1 MEKIYLRQGD
11 CLEVMKDI
19 PDKSIDM
26 ILCDLPYGTT
36 FCKWDNV
43 IPFEP
48 LWEQYN
54 RIIKDNGC
62 IALFADGMFM
72 AELMMSN
79 KKMWKY
85 NLVWDKVLPS
95 GFLNANRMPL
105 RSHEEICIFYKK
117 QPTYNPQKVKGQPNH
132 SKGKPKEYKNNNYGD
147 FEFVDNTKELGD
159 MKHPVSILRFQKP
172 HPSVSVHSTQKS
184 IEVCKWLIKTYT
196 NENELVLD
204 NCMGSGTTGVACV
217 KTNRAFIGI
226 ELDENY
232 FNIAKERIEST
243 VQQLS
248 IFDLTRG
255 SKL

>member
-1 MEKIYLRQGD
+1 MYKLLHGD
-11 CLEVMKDI
+11 CLELMAKI

-26 ILCDLPYGTT
+26 ILCDLPYQRTQNQ
-36 FCKWDNV
+36 WDIM
-43 IPFEP
+43 IPIDK

-117 QPTYNPQKVKGQPNH
+117 QPTYNPQKVKGKPNH
-132 SKGKPKEYKNNNYGD
+132 SKGKPKEYGNNNYGD
-147 FEFVDNTKELGD
+147 FEFVDNSKELGD
-159 MKHPVSILRFQKP
+159 MKHPVSIVRFSKP
-172 HPSVSVHSTQKS
+172 HPSVSVHPTQKPV
-184 IEVCKWLIKTYT
+184 EVCEWLIKSYT
-196 NENELVLD
+196 NEGELVLD
-204 NCMGSGTTGVACV
+204 NCMGSGSTGVACLN
-217 KTNRAFIGI
+217 TGRNFIGI

-232 FNIAKERIEST
+232 FNIAKDRIES
-243 VQQLS
+243 
-248 IFDLTRG
+248 I
-255 SKL
+255 KK